1 MFPNYVLNKRFL
13 QFFIGLVFFISSLL
27 SIFLSNNL
35 SKKNEYQ
42 RFLNGQASYILLINQ
57 KLNEIEDEI
66 SFLSSKKSSFEKV
79 KFIDFSNKNIELIFY
94 KPENKGNFKEKFIWK
109 QITPENTYLSQIFFN
124 SSSAIIEA
132 SKKFPGKPLYGSVIN
147 FPENKMLP
155 IVFTIKTEPNAFE
168 TIVIWLHVE
177 PFITDINLE
186 FKKRFNLPL
195 KMVISETHDYIS
207 GFFIENMPNLN
218 LLIKNTINTH
228 SMNFFGL
235 KLYYNTLIV
244 GALNVIIAAL
254 FLALIGQT
262 FTKFSSDNFKYLSFW
277 NQEIKNKLLSVKEIS
292 SSIAHELNQPLAA
305 AEIYVSTLK
314 NELSKEFINKEEVLN
329 ISNSIT
335 QQISRCSNIIKS
347 MSALSK
353 NSFDKMNSHNLKS
366 LFDDLKPLIM
376 LQANEYNSVVEIDI
390 DESLYIFV
398 DKVAFEQIVLN
409 ISRNAFQAMNKKNH
423 KDNLLKISVHVSNKT
438 NNLFT
443 ENKLALIF
451 SDNGAGIQDKI
462 GDSIFDPFYSNKSDG
477 AGLGLNIVKSLV
489 EQNKGSI
496 SFINNTRGG
505 TDFIIRLPKSNK
517 ERTVGNDNIN

>member
-94 KPENKGNFKEKFIWK
+94 KTENKGNFKEKFIWK

-155 IVFTIKTEPNAFE
+155 IVFSIKTGPNAFE
-168 TIVIWLHVE
+168 TIVIWLQIE
-177 PFITDINLE
+177 SFINNINLE

-195 KMVISETHDYIS
+195 HITISENQDQMMS
-207 GFFIENMPNLN
+207 FFINKMPNLN
-218 LLIKNTINTH
+218 LVIENTIDSNYT
-228 SMNFFGL
+228 NFFGL
-235 KLYYNTLIV
+235 KFYYNTIIV
-244 GALNVIIAAL
+244 AALNVIIAGL
-254 FLALIGQT
+254 LLVLISQA
-262 FTKFSSDNFKYLSFW
+262 FTKFSVDNFKYLSFW

-305 AEIYVSTLK
+305 VEIYVSTLK

-423 KDNLLKISVHVSNKT
+423 KDNLLKISAHVSNKT

-462 GDSIFDPFYSNKSDG
+462 GDSIFDPFYSNNSDG

-489 EQNKGSI
+489 EQNKGSV
-496 SFINNTRGG
+496 SFIHNTRGG

>member
-1 MFPNYVLNKRFL
+1 M
-13 QFFIGLVFFISSLL
+13 
-27 SIFLSNNL
+27 
-35 SKKNEYQ
+35 
-42 RFLNGQASYILLINQ
+42 
-57 KLNEIEDEI
+57 
-66 SFLSSKKSSFEKV
+66 
-79 KFIDFSNKNIELIFY
+79 
-94 KPENKGNFKEKFIWK
+94 
-109 QITPENTYLSQIFFN
+109 
-124 SSSAIIEA
+124 
-132 SKKFPGKPLYGSVIN
+132 
-147 FPENKMLP
+147 
-155 IVFTIKTEPNAFE
+155 IV
-168 TIVIWLHVE
+168 
-177 PFITDINLE
+177 
-186 FKKRFNLPL
+186 
-195 KMVISETHDYIS
+195 
-207 GFFIENMPNLN
+207 
-218 LLIKNTINTH
+218 
-228 SMNFFGL
+228 
-235 KLYYNTLIV
+235 
-244 GALNVIIAAL
+244 
-254 FLALIGQT
+254 
-262 FTKFSSDNFKYLSFW
+262 DNFKYLSFW

-305 AEIYVSTLK
+305 VEIYVSTLK

-353 NSFDKMNSHNLKS
+353 NSFDKMDSHNLKS

-390 DESLYIFV
+390 DESLHIFV